1 MTDQKEEMKPD
12 LNAETGKVVWK
23 ELERHYARGVIIK
36 VSINIDLVKVATC
49 FAEDEK
55 EPIERWLTSG
65 DLERALDEDAK
76 RWSDEDPLFWAVVV
90 APWVLVQEIE
100 TPDAVH

>member
-1 MTDQKEEMKPD
+1 MTDQKDEMNPD
-12 LNAETGKVVWK
+12 MNSETGKVEWK

-36 VSINIDLVKVATC
+36 VSANIDLVEVATC
-49 FAEDEK
+49 FIEDNK
-55 EPIERWLTSG
+55 DPIERWLTSG
-65 DLERALDEDAK
+65 DLERALDKDAQ